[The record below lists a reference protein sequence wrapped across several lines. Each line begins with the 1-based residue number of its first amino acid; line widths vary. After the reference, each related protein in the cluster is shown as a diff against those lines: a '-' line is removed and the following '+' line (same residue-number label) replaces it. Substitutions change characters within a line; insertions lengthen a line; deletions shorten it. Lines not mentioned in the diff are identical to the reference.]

1 VLTSAATI
9 EPVLSD
15 AALLLLPSYIS
26 TALQTATTVLVAGLL
41 ALLIRVIN
49 RRFLRYW
56 AQSWAAL
63 TVGLVALNMAFHIPA
78 WSRTLLTIYWIAGDL
93 FGFFLYI
100 GCRDFAEDRPIRLR
114 DLWLII
120 PVVVV
125 GLVMP
130 PFVQRSDNLHI
141 NEVFPSH
148 ALFIGGYCLLGLAVT
163 LRSHPTES
171 QTRIG
176 LRLLQTGLLCL
187 TALFWH
193 YSVVMGREL
202 FIKPAPPIEPGY
214 MQFSALYDTFCE
226 LVLAFAQ
233 VLLATDSVRRELAKV
248 SEQVALAARTDVLTG
263 LLNRR
268 AFESLLEDP
277 ASAPIAGS
285 MAAIDVNDLKPL
297 NDRLG
302 HAVGDAALRA
312 VARALLSRTRL
323 GDPVFRMGG
332 DEFLVMLPGVPAA
345 ELTRRLTDLNR
356 SLANQRLP
364 GATDT
369 EDISVAWGVTEYT
382 GRQDLSAA
390 VTRADAAMY
399 EHKKVAKNQPK

>member
-1 VLTSAATI
+1 MSAAAI
-9 EPVLSD
+9 ESAVSD
-15 AALLLLPSYIS
+15 STLLLPSYIS

-41 ALLIRVIN
+41 VLLVRVIN

-63 TVGLVALNMAFHIPA
+63 TVGLVALNLSFQVPA
-78 WSRTLLTIYWIAGDL
+78 WSRTLLTIYWVGGDL
-93 FGFFLYI
+93 FGFLLFV
-100 GCRDFAEDRPIRLR
+100 GCRDFAQDRPVTRR
-114 DLWLII
+114 DIWLLV
-120 PVVVV
+120 PVVLV
-125 GLVMP
+125 GVVMP

-141 NEVFPSH
+141 NDVFPSH
-148 ALFIGGYCLLGLAVT
+148 ALFIGGYCLLALAVT
-163 LRSHPTES
+163 LRSQPTES

-176 LRLLQTGLLCL
+176 LRLMQTGLLCL

-193 YSVVMGREL
+193 YSIVMGRVL
-202 FIKPAPPIEPGY
+202 FVNPAPAIEPGY
-214 MQFSALYDTFCE
+214 MQFSALYDMFFE

-233 VLLATDSVRRELAKV
+233 VLLATDSVRRELARV

-268 AFESLLEDP
+268 AFESMLEDP
-277 ASAPIAGS
+277 TAALAPGS

-302 HAVGDAALRA
+302 HAVGDSALRA
-312 VARALLSRTRL
+312 VARALQSRSRL

-345 ELTRRLTDLNR
+345 DLAQRLVDLNR
-356 SLANQRLP
+356 TLVNQRLP
-364 GATDT
+364 GAADAV
-369 EDISVAWGVTEYT
+369 DISVAWGVTAYANR
-382 GRQDLSAA
+382 GDILAA
-390 VTRADAAMY
+390 VGRADAAMY
-399 EHKKVAKNQPK
+399 EHKKVSKNQKS